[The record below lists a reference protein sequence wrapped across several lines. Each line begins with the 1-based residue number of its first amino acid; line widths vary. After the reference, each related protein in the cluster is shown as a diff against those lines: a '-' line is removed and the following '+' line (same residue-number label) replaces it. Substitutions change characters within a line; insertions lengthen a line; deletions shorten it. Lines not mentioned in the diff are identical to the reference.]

1 MAKVIFCFAV
11 VGCRSNN
18 ECAEKQA
25 CIAKECRNPCE
36 EKACLRNEVCE
47 VVQHSARCITGKF
60 IFFGFRGYW
69 YFIPNQFAEAVIG
82 ESDCYS
88 DGTCF
93 PGKSILA
100 LVLVFYLTDITQKSN
115 PNRYYGKL
123 TDVYIKTYTTKNV
136 HISMMI
142 ILSRCLLIIPH

>member
-1 MAKVIFCFAV
+1 M
-11 VGCRSNN
+11 RSCN
-18 ECAEKQA
+18 
-25 CIAKECRNPCE
+25 IAPG
-36 EKACLRNEVCE
+36 ASQV
-47 VVQHSARCITGKF
+47 SSI
-60 IFFGFRGYW
+60 FGFRGYW
-69 YFIPNQFAEAVIG
+69 YFISNQFAEAVIG